1 MDSGKLKF
9 AARCTNACAL
19 EILPSLWP
27 ENYSELVILKVVG
40 NVKEKDQRR

>member
-1 MDSGKLKF
+1 MKSSKPVF

-19 EILPSLWP
+19 EILPSFWP
-27 ENYSELVILKVVG
+27 ENYSELVILKVLE